1 MATQMSGQP
10 IYILQEGAQRFTGKD
25 ARRMNIMAAKVIA
38 EAIKTTLGPRGM
50 DKMLV
55 DGSGNAVITNDGAAI
70 LKEVEVKHP
79 SAKMMVEVAKTVEK
93 EVGDGTTTA
102 VILAGELLKRAEG
115 LLDLDIHATVISKGY
130 KLAGEEAL
138 KILEKQS
145 IPLKPDDRETLIK
158 IAYTALNSKAP
169 GITAKD
175 HLAKLSV
182 DAVRAVGKTAG
193 EKTDGGIKINK
204 DSIKIQKQV
213 GESTK
218 DSELISGV
226 VIDKERTHSSMP
238 KTVENAR
245 ILLLSSELKIKK
257 SETDAKLDITSPE
270 QLKSFLDEEED
281 TIKRMVE
288 DIKKTGTNCLFCKK
302 SIDDT
307 TGHLLSKEGIF
318 AVKSLNEKDMKLI
331 AKATGAKITTSTKDI
346 SKEDLGR
353 PCRVEERKV
362 GTNDFTF
369 ITGCEKPEAVTLFIR
384 GGTEH
389 VVDEVERSLDD
400 SVSVVKDVIEEGKI
414 IPGGGASMI
423 ALSKGLQDFA
433 NKVSGREQLAV
444 MEFAKSME
452 VIPRTLAENAGLDPI
467 DVIIKLY
474 QEHEKGNTTHGIDV
488 SSGKATDMFTFGV
501 IEPLKVRTQSIRS
514 AVEVA
519 IMIMRIDDVIAA
531 KGSMGPEE

>member
-1 MATQMSGQP
+1 MAAQMSGQP
-10 IYILQEGAQRFTGKD
+10 VYILQEGAQRFTGKD

-38 EAIKTTLGPRGM
+38 EAIKSTLGPRGM
-50 DKMLV
+50 DKMLL

-93 EVGDGTTTA
+93 EAGDGTTTA
-102 VILAGELLKRAEG
+102 VILAGELLKRAEN
-115 LLDLDIHATVISKGY
+115 LLDLDVHATVISKGY
-130 KLAGEEAL
+130 RLAGEEAL
-138 KILEKQS
+138 KILETQS
-145 IPLKPDDRETLIK
+145 IPLKPDDTEILIK

-182 DAVRAVGKTAG
+182 DAVKMVGK
-193 EKTDGGIKINK
+193 KIDGSIKVDK
-204 DSIKIQKQV
+204 DDIKIQKQV

-226 VIDKERTHSSMP
+226 VIDKERVHNSMP

-245 ILLLSSELKIKK
+245 ILLLNSELKIKK

-270 QLKSFLDEEED
+270 QLKSFLDGEEE
-281 TIKRMVE
+281 TIKQMVE
-288 DIKKTGTNCLFCKK
+288 DIKKTGANCLFCKK
-302 SIDDT
+302 DIDDT
-307 TGHLLSKEGIF
+307 AGYFLSKEGIL
-318 AVKSLNEKDMKLI
+318 AVKSISEKDMKLI
-331 AKATGAKITTSTKDI
+331 AKATGAKVTTSTADI
-346 SKEDLGR
+346 SKDDLGR

-362 GTNDFTF
+362 GTNSFIF
-369 ITGCEKPEAVTLFIR
+369 ITGCENPDAVTLFIR

-400 SVSVVKDVIEEGKI
+400 SISVVKDVIEEGRI

-423 ALSKGLQDFA
+423 ALSKGIQDFA

-444 MEFAKSME
+444 IEFAKSME
-452 VIPRTLAENAGLDPI
+452 VIPKTLAENAGLDPI
-467 DVIIKLY
+467 DVIIKLHL
-474 QEHEKGNTTHGIDV
+474 EHEKGNTSYGIDV
-488 SSGKATDMFTFGV
+488 STGKSKDMFELGV

-531 KGSMGPEE
+531 KGAMDSEE